1 MEQFTIKTNSHAALI
16 PITHQIRSIVKKS
29 QVSNGVC
36 IIFCPHTTAGLT
48 INENADPDVTHDLL
62 YMLDKLIPWQDKGYR
77 HIEGN
82 SAAHLKASL
91 MGSSVTVIID
101 RGELQLGTWQ
111 EIYLAEFDGPRTR
124 KIFVKIMV

>member
-1 MEQFTIKTNSHAALI
+1 MEQLIINTKSHAALI
-16 PITHQIRSIVKKS
+16 PITHQIHSIVKKL
-29 QVSNGVC
+29 QISNGIC
-36 IIFCPHTTAGLT
+36 LIFCPHTTAGLT